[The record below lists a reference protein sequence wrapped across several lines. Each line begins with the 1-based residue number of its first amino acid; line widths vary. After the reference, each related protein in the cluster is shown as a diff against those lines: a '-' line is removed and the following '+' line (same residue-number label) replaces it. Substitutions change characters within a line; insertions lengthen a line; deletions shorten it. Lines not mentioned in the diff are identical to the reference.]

1 MGEAAKTS
9 ETDGG
14 VTFGPYRRGE
24 RSPGPGTAEV
34 VAIVLSSIWLF
45 GSAAFFVFL
54 DATGAGF
61 DPLRFVVTLLAIFLP
76 VALIWVAA
84 EAAKSARTMQ
94 RETARLEAA
103 IDALRQA
110 YLDSHGSGTPA
121 PVELERHLKEI
132 AETTKKTE
140 TALATFTTIRTAPT
154 HAPTP
159 EPQHFAEPGDQP
171 SLALGTPPETL
182 GPPLDTEDFIAALQ
196 FPADAEDKEG
206 FRALRRALADRRASQ
221 LIQAAQDVLTLLSQ
235 DGIYMDDLR
244 PDRARPELW
253 RRFARGE
260 RGPSIAALGGIRDRT
275 SLALTAARMKADTVF
290 RDATHHFLRSFD
302 HIFADVEEGMS
313 DQEIA
318 ALTDTRSAR
327 AFMLLGRVTGT
338 FD

>member
-1 MGEAAKTS
+1 MVDAAKTS
-9 ETDGG
+9 SSGPDMA
-14 VTFGPYRRGE
+14 FGPYRRGE
-24 RSPGPGTAEV
+24 RTAGPATAEI

-76 VALIWVAA
+76 VALIWVAV

-110 YLDSHGSGTPA
+110 YLESQMPGGP
-121 PVELERHLKEI
+121 PEIERRLKEI
-132 AETTKKTE
+132 AEATKKTE
-140 TALATFTTIRTAPT
+140 TAVVTFTTIRTPPPVPAP
-154 HAPTP
+154 APAP
-159 EPQHFAEPGDQP
+159 FPGPGDQP
-171 SLALGTPPETL
+171 SLALGVPSEEASA
-182 GPPLDTEDFIAALQ
+182 PLDTEDFISALQ
-196 FPADAEDKEG
+196 FPADPDDKEG
-206 FRALRRALADRRASQ
+206 FRALRRALSDRRAAQ
-221 LIQAAQDVLTLLSQ
+221 VIRAAQDVLTLLSQ
-235 DGIYMDDLR
+235 DGIYMDALR
-244 PDRARPELW
+244 PARARPDLW

-260 RGPSIAALGGIRDRT
+260 RGPSISALGGIRDRS
-275 SLALTAARMKADTVF
+275 SLALTAARMKADPVF
-290 RDATHHFLRSFD
+290 RDAAHHFLRSFD
-302 HIFADVEEGMS
+302 RAFADLQETMT
-313 DQEIA
+313 DQEVA